1 MLISLMNFYKMWYI
15 IELMTISK
23 NEQLKNHTT
32 FQIGGPADEFY
43 EPETFEE
50 LIEIIHQCTAKQQ
63 KYFLLGGGS
72 NLVFSDKGFRGAVIC
87 TKKLNKIKLID
98 ENLVIAEAGATMKE
112 LVDFCV
118 ENGLSGMEEFAG
130 LPGTVGGAL
139 YMNARCF
146 DKSIS
151 ENLYETHW
159 LEESEGDYKNKDIL
173 FEEDEKNWDYKK
185 SPFQGTDLII
195 KSGTFKVKPA
205 ENDDFKDAIRSKCAG
220 YIKGREERGHFK
232 YPSAGSVFKNNHD
245 FGKPSGKIIDEAGLR
260 GHRIGGAQIAEFH
273 GNFIVNTDNASADD
287 VKDLVLLAQKTVKEK
302 FGFDLEPEIIF
313 IEEQ

>member
-1 MLISLMNFYKMWYI
+1 MNIFQ
-15 IELMTISK
+15 
-23 NEQLKNHTT
+23 NEPLKNHTT
-32 FQIGGPADEFY
+32 FEIGGPADEYY
-43 EPETFEE
+43 EPESFVE
-50 LIEIIHQCTAKQQ
+50 LIEVIHQCRAQKR

-72 NLVFSDKGFRGAVIC
+72 NLVFSDAGFRGAVIC

-98 ENLVIAEAGATMKE
+98 NDLVIAEAGATMKE
-112 LVDFCV
+112 LVDFCI
-118 ENGLSGMEEFAG
+118 EKGLSGFEEFAG

-159 LEESEGDYKNKDIL
+159 LEESEEDGEYKNRDLL
-173 FEEDEKNWDYKK
+173 FEEDEKNWAYKK
-185 SPFQGTDLII
+185 SPFQKTEKII
-195 KSGTFKVKPA
+195 KSGTFRVKPV

-232 YPSAGSVFKNNHD
+232 FPSAGSVFKNNHD

-260 GHRIGGAQIAEFH
+260 GFHIGGAQVADFH
-273 GNFIVNTDNASADD
+273 GNFIVNTKDATADD
-287 VKDLVLLAQKTVKEK
+287 VKRIVVHVQETVKEQ
-302 FGFDLEPEIIF
+302 FGFELEPEIIF
-313 IEEQ
+313 IEE